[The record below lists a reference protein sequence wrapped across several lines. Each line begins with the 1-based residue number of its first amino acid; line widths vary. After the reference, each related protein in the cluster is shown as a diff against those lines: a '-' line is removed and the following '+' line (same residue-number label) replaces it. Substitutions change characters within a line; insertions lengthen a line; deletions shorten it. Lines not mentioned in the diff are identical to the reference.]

1 MGLNKKEEEIL
12 KQIEQELMKDD
23 PGLAKTVED
32 STLSKFTRNRAV
44 ISLFVFVCSLVVIA
58 MFLAGG
64 LRRITNYQRA
74 QRRGRRGG

>member
-44 ISLFVFVCSLVVIA
+44 ISFFVFVWAACHSLLVSVAKCSICFSLVSGSSRVV
-58 MFLAGG
+58 
-64 LRRITNYQRA
+64 
-74 QRRGRRGG
+74 